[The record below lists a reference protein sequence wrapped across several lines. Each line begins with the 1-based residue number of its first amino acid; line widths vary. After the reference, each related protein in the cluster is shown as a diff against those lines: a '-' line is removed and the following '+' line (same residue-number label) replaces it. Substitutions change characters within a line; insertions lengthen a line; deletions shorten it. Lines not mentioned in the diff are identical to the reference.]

1 MNRDITLDSQILA
14 SILEEKIWYRS
25 TPKYAGGCVMIESV
39 PSGTLLHGR
48 YRIERVLGSGGFGH
62 VYLAVNIVSNLQ
74 CAVKEYLVT
83 GSTGQQQLEHEAN
96 VLSKL
101 HHPNLPAFQD
111 GFMERGRYYIVLS
124 YIDGN
129 DLTDRIRVV
138 RQKNEIIPITQIL
151 QWLLAICDAVT
162 FLHSQQPTIIHRDIK
177 PDNIRITQ
185 QGTAVLV
192 DLGNAK
198 APAKEGDRTL
208 FFIRHQGTPGY
219 APPEQYPGGSG
230 TDARSDVYALGATLF
245 FALTTHEPPS
255 VQVRN
260 QSIQQGLATL
270 PSLQE
275 HVQNNPPEESPAALA
290 ARPQFKLGVNKP
302 LRPAPRHSRH
312 IAQLGK
318 LSPELLSRLN
328 AIVQKSM
335 ELNPKRRYQFVKD
348 FVNDLQ
354 EVAQALGTTSSPPPT
369 RPVVD
374 PNSTQPD
381 LVGIFDALQEA
392 KRDMN
397 RDAGD
402 ASPGTSSGNIT
413 CPRCGT
419 SLVPRA
425 AFCPRCGMAQ
435 ARQTPPSSSN
445 QQAQM
450 QNRSPGKNQLAF
462 PTEMKE
468 AIAINT
474 AGGVTVGN
482 ATPAIPTS
490 YSTHSQQVQL
500 QQWKSAPANGVEP
513 HIVGPRGQNQNPRS
527 SFISLLFKYRL
538 LILCV
543 VLLVIILVVILAYSR

>member
-1 MNRDITLDSQILA
+1 
-14 SILEEKIWYRS
+14 
-25 TPKYAGGCVMIESV
+25 MIESV
-39 PSGTLLHGR
+39 PSGTLLYGR

-138 RQKNEIIPITQIL
+138 RQKNDIIPIIQIL
-151 QWLLAICDAVT
+151 QWLLAVCDSVT

-177 PDNIRITQ
+177 PDNIRITP

-198 APAKEGDRTL
+198 ASAKEGDRTL

-270 PSLQE
+270 SSLQE
-275 HVQNNPPEESPAALA
+275 YLQNNPPEESPAALA
-290 ARPQFKLGVNKP
+290 ARQQFKLGVNKP
-302 LRPAPRHSRH
+302 SRPAPRHSRH

-318 LSPELLSRLN
+318 LSPELLSKLN
-328 AIVQKSM
+328 ATVQKSM

-348 FVNDLQ
+348 FVSDLHQ
-354 EVAQALGTTSSPPPT
+354 IALALGATPPSPPV
-369 RPVVD
+369 RPNVD

-381 LVGIFDALQEA
+381 IVGLFDALQEA
-392 KRDMN
+392 KREKD
-397 RDAGD
+397 RDSGD
-402 ASPGTSSGNIT
+402 ASLGAPSANVICS
-413 CPRCGT
+413 RCGA

-425 AFCPRCGMAQ
+425 AFCPRCGMPQ
-435 ARQTPPSSSN
+435 AKQTHPSSPN

-450 QNRSPGKNQLAF
+450 QNRSLDKTQLAF
-462 PTEMKE
+462 PTQMKD

-474 AGGVTVGN
+474 AGGIKVGN
-482 ATPAIPTS
+482 AASAIPTS
-490 YSTHSQQVQL
+490 YPAHSQQVQL
-500 QQWKSAPANGVEP
+500 QQWKSAPPDSVEP
-513 HIVGPRGQNQNPRS
+513 HLVGPRGQNYNPRAS
-527 SFISLLFKYRL
+527 LLNLLFKYRV
-538 LILCV
+538 LILCIA
-543 VLLVIILVVILAYSR
+543 LLVIVLAVIVFYSQR